1 MQQHIDG
8 DDYTYAHGDAA
19 ALLDGA
25 TEPLRRFDLRTA
37 DDHQA
42 EQDRRLAVLEAIIQE
57 QNRRLAV
64 LEHRLALLEDAEVR
78 A

>member
-1 MQQHIDG
+1 MHSDG
-8 DDYTYAHGDAA
+8 GDYTYTIKPEA
-19 ALLDGA
+19 
-25 TEPLRRFDLRTA
+25 LRRFDLRTA

-42 EQDRRLAVLEAIIQE
+42 EQDRRLAVLEAEIQE

-64 LEHRLALLEDAEVR
+64 LEHRQRLLEDAEVR